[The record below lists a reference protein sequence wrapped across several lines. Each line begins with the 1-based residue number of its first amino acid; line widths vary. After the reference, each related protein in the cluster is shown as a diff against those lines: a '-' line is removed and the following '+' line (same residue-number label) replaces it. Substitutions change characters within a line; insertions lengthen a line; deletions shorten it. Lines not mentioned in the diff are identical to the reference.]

1 MIYPTLYER
10 VASIILDLLFLTIPI
25 GLTFTLGLA
34 GGAVFLCYALVF
46 LFLSKNNGQTPGKMI
61 MKLKVVN
68 EDGTKLETRD
78 IIGRMF
84 AYMFSLIFGIGYI
97 FIFLNKRHLAM
108 HDFFSKT
115 CVVKK

>member
-1 MIYPTLYER
+1 MIYPTLQER
-10 VASIILDLLFLTIPI
+10 LSSIILDLFFLTIPI
-25 GLTFTLGLA
+25 GLAYTLGLA

-68 EDGTKLETRD
+68 EDGSQLTTRD

-97 FIFLNKRHLAM
+97 FIFLNKKHFAM

-115 CVVKK
+115 CVVKE